1 MLSLSA
7 NFNWDGHGLLA
18 CMTEG
23 GMQVMEIKVPTVGG
37 LVSDWFQNTLPA
49 ALEREA
55 SRVRVT

>member
-1 MLSLSA
+1 MH
-7 NFNWDGHGLLA
+7 DR
-18 CMTEG
+18 G

>member
-1 MLSLSA
+1 MG
-7 NFNWDGHGLLA
+7 WQRTPGMHDR
-18 CMTEG
+18 G